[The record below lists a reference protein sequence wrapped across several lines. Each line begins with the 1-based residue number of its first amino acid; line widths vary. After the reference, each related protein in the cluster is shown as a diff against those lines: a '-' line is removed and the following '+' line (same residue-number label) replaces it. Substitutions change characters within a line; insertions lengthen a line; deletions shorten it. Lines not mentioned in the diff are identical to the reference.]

1 MKQRYSIDFQS
12 IAILESCFLMVAWQ
26 PISDDIDEMN
36 LMHFQMVL
44 DMAEMVIQ
52 WKKLSQCTCYFY
64 SVSVLMTSSFFNGSW
79 FVSSLRTSR
88 KAKVKAKFDDKKVRR
103 VRQKINAIMRH
114 IDGIIIF
121 HKRHVTTP
129 LINGNMVK
137 NEQKWTTCR
146 LFGRTTFFEKDCFT
160 SSFCSKIKIK
170 GRK

>member
-1 MKQRYSIDFQS
+1 MHGFASNMWRHWWD
-12 IAILESCFLMVAWQ
+12 ESHACSNGAWYGGNGN
-26 PISDDIDEMN
+26 II
-36 LMHFQMVL
+36 
-44 DMAEMVIQ
+44 I
-52 WKKLSQCTCYFY
+52 KLSQCTCYFY

-88 KAKVKAKFDDKKVRR
+88 KAKVKAEFDDKKVRR

-170 GRK
+170 GRKVKLWQRVEVEGTAK